1 MFKASFPNLFLL
13 TKQPIPRKKLVSD
26 IILIALLSGPVA
38 APFLASLP
46 MFPFGIIAKIIYFMG
61 GMVCPQPEMGLMIS
75 PPHLVAVCMRCY
87 GLLLALLT
95 TRLIY
100 IGNQG
105 KGFYWLHQYRF
116 KGAAIAT
123 FLTSAYLADMIAQTL
138 NWWQYDNIVV
148 TIFGYVAGLGIGLFV
163 TPVLYRSNQT

>member
-95 TRLIY
+95 TRVIY
-100 IGNQG
+100 SFNRGR
-105 KGFYWLHQYRF
+105 GFYWLHQYRF
-116 KGAAIAT
+116 IGAAIAT
-123 FLTSAYLADMIAQTL
+123 FLTSAYLAEMIAQTL
-138 NWWQYDNIVV
+138 NLWEYNNIVV

-163 TPVLYRSNQT
+163 TPVLYRSN